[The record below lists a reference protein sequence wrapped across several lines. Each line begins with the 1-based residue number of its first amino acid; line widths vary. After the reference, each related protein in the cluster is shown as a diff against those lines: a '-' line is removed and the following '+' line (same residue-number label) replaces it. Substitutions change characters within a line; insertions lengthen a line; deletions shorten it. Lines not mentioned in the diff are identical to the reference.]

1 MFSNFLD
8 YNFGCFLIIAIMIIS
23 SFIFGF
29 VYHSFNKKN
38 GYLRSYLISLMILP
52 LIITSLIIG
61 VSKIMNSV
69 NSSGSNYTKALVSL
83 LAGLLIIRYRSKN
96 LDVLDLTYIFFM
108 MSYSFI
114 MGLGY
119 LYFGLV
125 FFGLIL
131 IITII
136 LNYANIKYLNVD
148 SYILKISVP
157 EDLNFENAFDDIL
170 KKYTKRYKLFKVK
183 SENMGT
189 TFILSYELEG
199 FSNMK
204 ELLDEIRIKNG
215 NMNVL
220 LTKKI
225 DNILD

>member
-8 YNFGCFLIIAIMIIS
+8 YNFGCFLIVAIMIIS

-29 VYHSFNKKN
+29 VYHFFNKRN
-38 GYLRSYLISLMILP
+38 GYLHSYLISLLILP
-52 LIITSLIIG
+52 LIITILIIG
-61 VSKIMNSV
+61 VSIIMNSV
-69 NSSGSNYTKALVSL
+69 SNSSSNYTKALVSL

-108 MSYSFI
+108 MAYSFI

-119 LYFGLV
+119 LYFGLI

-136 LNYANIKYLNVD
+136 LNYINIKYMNID

-157 EDLNFENAFDDIL
+157 EDLNFENAFDDVL
-170 KKYTKRYKLFKVK
+170 KKYTKKYKLFKVK

-189 TFILSYELEG
+189 TFILSYEIEG

-204 ELLDEIRIKNG
+204 KMLDEVRIKNG

-220 LTKKI
+220 LTKKM